1 MAKMKVNDI
10 FESTDVTFDG
20 LPVVVVDEDLLDVI
34 KEYSAGAEEMD
45 LDDLYD
51 ILDDWIFEGRSQPQF
66 STICP

>member
-51 ILDDWIFEGRSQPQF
+51 ILDDWIFEGRS
-66 STICP
+66 